1 MEYGV
6 PSPKRTQIYVSKS
19 LNIYKFFEVLKTN
32 GLTQTE
38 VKIGDIFDA
47 DLHEAITQ
55 ISTPGEDDKGKVI
68 DIVEVGYQLGDR
80 IIRYP
85 KVVVG
90 Q

>member
-1 MEYGV
+1 MKKEKGTIDQEGIFLVY
-6 PSPKRTQIYVSKS
+6 
-19 LNIYKFFEVLKTN
+19 NKFFEVLKSN

-38 VKIGDIFDA
+38 VKIGDTFDP

-55 ISTPGEDDKGKVI
+55 ISAPGEDDKGKVI